1 MADKVINMVK
11 YGFVRNKEGDFSD
24 DGTRFQSYYFD
35 PQHKGDKRVE
45 VSKAVTRDGVFISAS
60 YYNTKTGRSIY
71 FDDLNGVTYDYAI
84 ENLPKLAQDIK
95 QFLDKLDAEGD
106 YMVTLTAEQY
116 NDIVDHLVSDAL
128 NRKRQTY
135 DYQEYL
141 RYIQDEYGID
151 YRDIGIEQ
159 RRQLEA
165 GINQKIR
172 NSTAVNPVVLKHLAK
187 ALLNRTMELM
197 RGKPGS
203 YGYGNKWNPG
213 TDPKPLEQALEEAA
227 RYVSISSYRSN
238 KEAADLLNSGVP
250 QDTIIY
256 LKDQNDRAQE
266 KIIAWAKDK
275 LEKLYDF
282 EWSED

>member
-45 VSKAVTRDGVFISAS
+45 VSKAVTQDGVFISAN
-60 YYNTKTGRSIY
+60 YYNKKTGRSTY
-71 FDDLNGVTYDYAI
+71 FDDLNGVNYDYAI

-106 YMVTLTAEQY
+106 YVVTLTAEQY

-128 NRKRQTY
+128 NRKRERY
-135 DYQEYL
+135 DYQEYS
-141 RYIQDEYGID
+141 RYIEDKYGID
-151 YRDIGIEQ
+151 YRDIGGEQ

-165 GINQKIR
+165 DINQKIR

-187 ALLNRTMELM
+187 ALLNKTMELM

-227 RYVSISSYRSN
+227 RYVNVSSYKSS
-238 KEAADLLNSGVP
+238 KEATDLLNSGVP

-256 LKDQNDRAQE
+256 LSDQNDRAQE

>member
-35 PQHKGDKRVE
+35 PQHKGDKRIE
-45 VSKAVTRDGVFISAS
+45 VSKAVTQDGVFISAH
-60 YYNTKTGRSIY
+60 YYNNKTGKGTY

-106 YMVTLTAEQY
+106 YMITLTAEQY

-128 NRKRQTY
+128 NKNRNNY
-135 DYQEYL
+135 DYQEYQ
-141 RYIQDEYGID
+141 RYLQDKYEID
-151 YRDIGIEQ
+151 YKDIGREQ
-159 RRQLEA
+159 RRQLESEV
-165 GINQKIR
+165 NQKIR
-172 NSTAVNPVVLKHLAK
+172 NSTAVNPVVLKHLAR
-187 ALLNRTMELM
+187 ALLNKTMELM
-197 RGKPGS
+197 RGRPGS
-203 YGYGNKWNPG
+203 YSYGNKWNPG
-213 TDPKPLEQALEEAA
+213 TDPKPLEQALEDAI
-227 RYVSISSYRSN
+227 RYVNISSYSSD
-238 KEAADLLNSGVP
+238 KESSDLINAGVP
-250 QDTIIY
+250 KNTIIY
-256 LKDQNDRAQE
+256 LRDQTDKAQE